1 MITLDGRMGEGGG
14 QVLRSALAL
23 SAITQ
28 TPLNVHHIRGGRK
41 KGGLLNQHL
50 TAVRALV
57 DICGAEVDGDARGSA
72 ELTFIP
78 GPVQAGDYAVDIG
91 TAGSVNLVLQTVMFP
106 LLLAADGPSSVV
118 VMGGTHNDSSPTTD
132 YLLGVVLPRLQQM
145 GAKVGLKL
153 DRHGFFPRGGG
164 KVRLT
169 TSPSVLSPI
178 EVVDAP
184 TDVVV
189 SARALL
195 SDIPELVGTREINTF
210 CRVLEKPRRI
220 GSIEHINKPRGP
232 GNVFI
237 AELRWDGGSEQ
248 VTAFGSRGKRA
259 EKVAEEAAEEVRTFL
274 RSGAPVGEHLA
285 DQLLL
290 PMALAG
296 GGRFRTG
303 PLSLHATTNMEV
315 ISKFLDVTF
324 RVEEVEGGV
333 VVSI

>member
-1 MITLDGRMGEGGG
+1 MIMLDGRMGEGGG

-28 TPLNVHHIRGGRK
+28 TPLSVHHIRGGRSK
-41 KGGLLNQHL
+41 PGLLNQHL

-57 DICGAEVDGDARGSA
+57 EICGAEVDGDARGSS
-72 ELTFIP
+72 ELTFVP
-78 GPVQAGDYAVDIG
+78 GPVQAGHYSVDIG

-118 VMGGTHNDSSPTTD
+118 VIGGTHNDASPTTD
-132 YLLGVVLPRLQQM
+132 YLLAVVLPRLVAM

-164 KVRLT
+164 KVRLN
-169 TSPSVLSPI
+169 TSPSELSPI

-184 TDVVV
+184 VDVEV

-195 SDIPELVGTREINTF
+195 SDLPELVGTREVNTF

-220 GSIEHINKPRGP
+220 ASVEHIDKPRGP

-237 AELRWDGGSEQ
+237 ADLRWDGGCEQ

-259 EKVAEEAAEEVRTFL
+259 EQVAEEAAAEVRTFL
-274 RSGAPVGEHLA
+274 ASGAPVGEHLA

-303 PLSLHATTNMEV
+303 PLSLHATTNIEV
-315 ISKFLDVTF
+315 IETFLPVRF
-324 RVEEVEGGV
+324 LVEEVEGGV
-333 VVSI
+333 EVSI